1 MAKRRNQMVKKSTTS
16 RMGLHTSSEQTQ
28 AYEMAESAFRTAMT
42 AQENRDE
49 VGYQFAR
56 GYLQGSLDLAS
67 VEGADRLAGDILELI
82 QRLEV

>member
-1 MAKRRNQMVKKSTTS
+1 MVRKRATS

-28 AYEMAESAFRTAMT
+28 AYELAESAFRTAMT

-49 VGYQFAR
+49 TGYQFAR
-56 GYLQGSLDLAS
+56 GYLQGALDLAA

-82 QRLEV
+82 QRLELVHA